1 MRSVYFSASEGPPRT
16 VSISQSSVSK
26 QQAPAERGP
35 ALSAPARPQADE
47 SEEGNLPHGCILKS
61 RCRSD
66 CFLPKHAA
74 LRQGT
79 GQVGCIKG
87 SHLKSLPSPPCLF
100 LPLCPQVF
108 VELAGNGSLGLQHH
122 PNLGCSNSA
131 CFEGPQQK
139 VPCVVPHRPSCQ
151 GSRAE
156 HLYCTGR
163 RRFSLQPTISEADL
177 HVNAEYLMQLYVKRT
192 FRCTSINGP
201 VLLNYIN
208 CLHRFFNRNHSL
220 FFFFFQNNK

>member
-79 GQVGCIKG
+79 GQV
-87 SHLKSLPSPPCLF
+87 
-100 LPLCPQVF
+100 
-108 VELAGNGSLGLQHH
+108 
-122 PNLGCSNSA
+122 
-131 CFEGPQQK
+131 
-139 VPCVVPHRPSCQ
+139 PCVVPHRPSCQ

-163 RRFSLQPTISEADL
+163 RRFSLQPTISEAEL
-177 HVNAEYLMQLYVKRT
+177 T
-192 FRCTSINGP
+192 
-201 VLLNYIN
+201 
-208 CLHRFFNRNHSL
+208 
-220 FFFFFQNNK
+220 